1 MVIGKFQSMQNV
13 LKLCDKGLVEM
24 KTILLLLS
32 CVFIIFAF
40 VGCSPKEATESSD
53 FFTSS
58 EVSSLESDSS
68 VVSQAEPKKVEIT
81 KDNWKDYLEIIDIQG
96 LNKDAFDETI
106 GMSIQYVLQIKP
118 EIYKKITEHNIVIEL
133 NYKKDVKYYII
144 EDDKVKWQES
154 CFMSPDEVQ
163 RTIRLKTGS
172 YTSPALDI
180 GCEKLTLES
189 DSLGG
194 TVTIGGRMTLEKCY
208 DFTVSRIKGEIY
220 ITE

>member
-68 VVSQAEPKKVEIT
+68 VVSQVEPKKVEIT
-81 KDNWKDYLEIIDIQG
+81 KDNWKAYL
-96 LNKDAFDETI
+96 
-106 GMSIQYVLQIKP
+106 
-118 EIYKKITEHNIVIEL
+118 
-133 NYKKDVKYYII
+133 
-144 EDDKVKWQES
+144 
-154 CFMSPDEVQ
+154 
-163 RTIRLKTGS
+163 
-172 YTSPALDI
+172 
-180 GCEKLTLES
+180 
-189 DSLGG
+189 
-194 TVTIGGRMTLEKCY
+194 
-208 DFTVSRIKGEIY
+208 
-220 ITE
+220 